1 MKEFRIPILLGLAL
15 ALATSS
21 TVVAQSSRDNASPAA
36 SGPAFLTSM
45 PTEAE
50 PSLFESA
57 ITQKNEELEQR
68 IQRLEAELNRSHQS
82 VVDPSVS
89 H

>member
-1 MKEFRIPILLGLAL
+1 MKKFRIPVLLGLAV

-21 TVVAQSSRDNASPAA
+21 TVAEQSSRDDSSPTASA
-36 SGPAFLTSM
+36 PAFLTSM

-68 IQRLEAELNRSHQS
+68 IQRLCSESTCRLRMRKSR
-82 VVDPSVS
+82 
-89 H
+89 